1 MRIEVAR
8 AIDEVKA
15 QFPDSTVTVTDDGQ
29 GGARLIIEPVSI
41 GARYRP
47 TVTWLGFHVP
57 PQYPYADIYPVFIG
71 AEVSRSDG
79 SAFQVPVTPNHTF
92 ESRRALQ
99 VSRRSPAAQNGH
111 QTAVAKILKILDF
124 LERLP

>member
-1 MRIEVAR
+1 MRVEVTR

-29 GGARLIIEPVSI
+29 GGARLIIEPVTL
-41 GARYRP
+41 GARYLP
-47 TVTWLGFHVP
+47 AATWLGFHIP
-57 PQYPYADIYPVFIG
+57 PQYPYADIYPMFIG
-71 AEVSRSDG
+71 AETHRVDG
-79 SAFQVPVTPNHTF
+79 TPFQVPITPNHSF

-111 QTAVAKILKILDF
+111 QTVVAKILKVLDF
-124 LERLP
+124 LEKLP